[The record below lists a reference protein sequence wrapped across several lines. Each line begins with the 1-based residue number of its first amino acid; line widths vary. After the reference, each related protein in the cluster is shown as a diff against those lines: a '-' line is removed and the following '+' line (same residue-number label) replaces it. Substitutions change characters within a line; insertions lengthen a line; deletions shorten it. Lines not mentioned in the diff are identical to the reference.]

1 MSSKEE
7 KSSKFYY
14 TIGEVSNLLEIKPH
28 VLRYWEKEF
37 TQLNPQKKFGRIRRY
52 DQKDIETIK
61 KIKYLLY
68 TQRYTIEGVKKKLKE
83 IQRQKEQLELD
94 FYDSKDEIKQK
105 IIKKLKHIKHILDT
119 E

>member
-83 IQRQKEQLELD
+83 MQRQKEQMELD
-94 FYDSKDEIKQK
+94 FYDTKEELKNRVIRKLKKIKQ
-105 IIKKLKHIKHILDT
+105 ILND